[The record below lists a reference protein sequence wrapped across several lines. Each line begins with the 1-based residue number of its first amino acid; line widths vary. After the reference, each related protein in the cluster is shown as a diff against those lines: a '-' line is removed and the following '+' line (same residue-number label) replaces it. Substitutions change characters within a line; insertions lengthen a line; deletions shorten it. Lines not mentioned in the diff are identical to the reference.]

1 MFVFELPEI
10 GEGVVEGEIVK
21 WLAQVGE
28 SVTVDQPLCEIMT
41 DKATVEISSPR
52 AGVVKALHGKEGDV
66 VKVHAPLVE
75 IDESGSGA
83 AKPEPKAAEA
93 KPAKLEPKV
102 APPKAAVPPPKAPP
116 PPAPANGSNG
126 HAEPMAA
133 AG

>member
-28 SVTVDQPLCEIMT
+28 SVKVDQPLCEIMT

-75 IDESGSGA
+75 IDESGAGA
-83 AKPEPKAAEA
+83 VAKPEAPKASKPEPKAEP
-93 KPAKLEPKV
+93 KPA
-102 APPKAAVPPPKAPP
+102 ARAS
-116 PPAPANGSNG
+116 G
-126 HAEPMAA
+126 
-133 AG
+133 